1 LIVISGG
8 VTMREV
14 TVGVRDLKAH
24 LSEYLR
30 QVRSGQT
37 IIITDHGQ
45 TVGQIIPAGQ
55 PIEER
60 LRSLKA
66 AGLLAWNGQQL
77 APIDPTVI
85 NRSGKLLSDL
95 VVEMR
100 EQDL

>member
-1 LIVISGG
+1 
-8 VTMREV
+8 MNEV

-37 IIITDHGQ
+37 IVITDHGQ
-45 TVGQIIPAGQ
+45 AVGQIMPVGQ

-60 LRSLKA
+60 LNSLQA
-66 AGLLAWNGQQL
+66 AGLLAWNGQTL
-77 APIDPTVI
+77 ASIESPVI

-95 VVEMR
+95 IVEMR